1 MGFHQKFCYKLK
13 MRIFIL
19 VLFLSF
25 LSITNIFSEERE
37 NKLNKLFTDLKVD
50 NFNLA
55 FKTEQKIWKIWST
68 HPTDKNLT
76 FIMQKG
82 SNLININKPNDA
94 INIFTNL
101 IDLDPYWAEA
111 WNKRATVFYLI
122 GEYQKSQNDI
132 NKVLELEKRHFGA
145 LAGQGLVNIKLR
157 NYEKAI
163 QSYEKVQQIYPSMQ
177 SPKIMIEQIEELI
190 KKQSI

>member
-37 NKLNKLFTDLKVD
+37 NELNKLFIDLKV
-50 NFNLA
+50 NNINLA

-76 FIMQKG
+76 LIMQKG

-132 NKVLELEKRHFGA
+132 DKVLELEKRHFGA
-145 LAGQGLVNIKLR
+145 LAGQGLVNIKLK
-157 NYEKAI
+157 NYENAI
-163 QSYEKVQQIYPSMQ
+163 ESYEKVQQIYPSMQ

>member
-1 MGFHQKFCYKLK
+1 MGFHLKFCYKLK
-13 MRIFIL
+13 MRICIL
-19 VLFLSF
+19 VIFLNF
-25 LSITNIFSEERE
+25 LLITNIFSEERE
-37 NKLNKLFTDLKVD
+37 NELNKLFIDLKV
-50 NFNLA
+50 NNINLA

-76 FIMQKG
+76 LIMQKG

-132 NKVLELEKRHFGA
+132 DKVLELEKRHFGA
-145 LAGQGLVNIKLR
+145 LAGQGLVNIKLK

>member
-1 MGFHQKFCYKLK
+1 MLG
-13 MRIFIL
+13 
-19 VLFLSF
+19 
-25 LSITNIFSEERE
+25 
-37 NKLNKLFTDLKVD
+37 D
-50 NFNLA
+50 
-55 FKTEQKIWKIWST
+55 
-68 HPTDKNLT
+68 
-76 FIMQKG
+76 
-82 SNLININKPNDA
+82 
-94 INIFTNL
+94 FTNL

-145 LAGQGLVNIKLR
+145 LAGQGLVNIKLK

-177 SPKIMIEQIEELI
+177 SPKIMIEQIKELI